1 MSTMKAEVHPTYY
14 PDAKVICACGNEM
27 AVGSTVKEIRVEL
40 CAKCHPFY
48 TGKKVLLDT
57 EGRVEKFKGKTA
69 AKEAKKGTVIGK
81 KAKTEKRAKA
91 KADKRAAKQPSLLVE
106 E

>member
-1 MSTMKAEVHPTYY
+1 MKADIHPTYY
-14 PDAKVICACGNEM
+14 PDAKIVCACGNEM
-27 AVGSTVKEIRVEL
+27 TVGSTVKQIHVEL

-48 TGKKVLLDT
+48 TGKKVLIDT

-69 AKEAKKGTVIGK
+69 AKEAKKGIVIGK
-81 KAKTEKRAKA
+81 KAKTEKRAKE
-91 KADKRAAKQPSLLVE
+91 KAVKRAAKQPTALVE

>member
-1 MSTMKAEVHPTYY
+1 MPIMKAEIHPTYFT
-14 PDAKVICACGNEM
+14 DAKIVCACGNEVT
-27 AVGSTVKEIRVEL
+27 VGSTVKEIRVEL
-40 CAKCHPFY
+40 CANCHPFY
-48 TGKKVLLDT
+48 TGKKVLIDT

-69 AKEAKKGTVIGK
+69 AKEAKKTVLGK

-91 KADKRAAKQPSLLVE
+91 KADKRAAKQPSILVE

>member
-1 MSTMKAEVHPTYY
+1 MKAEIHPTYHT
-14 PDAKVICACGNEM
+14 DAKIVCACGNEM
-27 AVGSTVKEIRVEL
+27 TVGSTVKEIHVEL

-48 TGKKVLLDT
+48 TGKKVLIDT
-57 EGRVEKFKGKTA
+57 EGRVEKFKGKAA
-69 AKEAKKGTVIGK
+69 AKEAKKTVLGK

-91 KADKRAAKQPSLLVE
+91 KAEKRAAKQPSILVE

>member
-1 MSTMKAEVHPTYY
+1 MKADIHPKYY
-14 PDAKVICACGNEM
+14 PDAKIVCSCGNEM
-27 AVGSTVKEIRVEL
+27 TVGSTVKEIHVEL

-48 TGKKVLLDT
+48 TGKKVLIDT

-69 AKEAKKGTVIGK
+69 AKEAKKGVISGK
-81 KAKTEKRAKA
+81 KAKTEKRAKV
-91 KADKRAAKQPSLLVE
+91 KAVKRAAKQPTALVE

>member
-1 MSTMKAEVHPTYY
+1 MATMKAKIHPAYY
-14 PDAKVICACGNEM
+14 PDAKIVCACGNEM
-27 AVGSTVKEIRVEL
+27 TVGSTVKEIHVEL

-48 TGKKVLLDT
+48 TGKKVLIDT

-69 AKEAKKGTVIGK
+69 AKEARKDVLGK

-91 KADKRAAKQPSLLVE
+91 KAVKRAAKQPAALIE